1 MMQGGNVNI
10 ACVLC
15 FVIFN
20 LYIMTA
26 KDAWESVCRYDETV
40 KPVKELKRRPCVNF
54 TYITDLNTFKLNTF
68 KLDPSTQTIL
78 KFAK

>member
-1 MMQGGNVNI
+1 MQGGNVNI

-20 LYIMTA
+20 WHIITA
-26 KDAWESVCRYDETV
+26 KDTWESVCRYDETL
-40 KPVKELKRRPCVNF
+40 KKTKKKTVKELKRRPCVNF
-54 TYITDLNTFKLNTF
+54 IYITDLNTF
-68 KLDPSTQTIL
+68 KLDPSTQIML